1 MFELLRTIELFYKSM
16 FQAENQ
22 RHYPFLDTV
31 LNYKENFIKYKF
43 WQKDMTNLAVFNLY
57 L

>member
-1 MFELLRTIELFYKSM
+1 MRMNMFELLRTIELFYKSM

-43 WQKDMTNLAVFNLY
+43 
-57 L
+57 